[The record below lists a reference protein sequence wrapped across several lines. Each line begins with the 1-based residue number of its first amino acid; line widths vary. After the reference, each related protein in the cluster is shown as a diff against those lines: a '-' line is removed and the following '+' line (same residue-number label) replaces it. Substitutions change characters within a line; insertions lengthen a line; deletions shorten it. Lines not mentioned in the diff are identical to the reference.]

1 MRTRGNVLCLVI
13 IALFIGLI
21 IFFLSRPSSG
31 VGGLRGG
38 RIVEV
43 RWSVLNGAV
52 QQIGIYQDKN
62 AAYSEQIDVPD
73 RPFTTWQLSEAE
85 WNAIEA
91 IRAQWCR
98 KTPTFRSLR
107 ADEAVYAINLSCG
120 PGFAKHVEVP
130 GDQLPPEFATLLTSV
145 PSPP

>member
-1 MRTRGNVLCLVI
+1 VC
-13 IALFIGLI
+13 FIGFI
-21 IFFLSRPSSG
+21 AFFLLRPSSG

-38 RIVEV
+38 RILEI
-43 RWSVLNGAV
+43 RWSVLDGAI
-52 QQIGIYQDKN
+52 QQIGVYQDKR

-98 KTPTFRSLR
+98 NTPTFRSLR
-107 ADEAVYAINLSCG
+107 ADEAVYAIDLSCG

-130 GDQLPPEFATLLTSV
+130 GDQLPPELTVLIERV
-145 PSPP
+145 PRE